1 MLRRGWRRKRLP
13 RAGWDLRRKKQVRN
27 PFLKRCCAKSAD
39 AAGAAWQAETGNG
52 GGSGGGAPAP
62 GKGIGGRAKPAPP
75 MPLPILKREK
85 KKENGQ
91 TEQTRRLPRF
101 F

>member
-27 PFLKRCCAKSAD
+27 PFLKRCCAKSA
-39 AAGAAWQAETGNG
+39 AGAAWQAEAGNG

-62 GKGIGGRAKPAPP
+62 GKGIGGRAKPAPLCLCP
-75 MPLPILKREK
+75 S
-85 KKENGQ
+85 
-91 TEQTRRLPRF
+91 
-101 F
+101 